1 MNIRLVSP
9 EHGDIFVTI
18 NDRTFSFNNVI
29 DFFISVLLEVDDT
42 RSAYDIEKNL
52 TLSTSTGIYVSNLY
66 NFSDNIDEVYK
77 GLPVELVATIEDNH
91 HVRRSYAPN
100 LSMFSGMREHAVLVS
115 TLRRLRLVE
124 INNRDIIE
132 RIIDRYHNRNVSP
145 FFSISGGDPVSL
157 ARDHLSIFEAL
168 GIPLFDNMEV
178 RVLSQ
183 EEFDKLPVKIWQSRG
198 DEGEEGDSECDKC
211 VVCQNDFCQDEDVVT
226 LPCDHEFHKDC
237 IQTWLTQN
245 SCKCPMCRFTIDGSS
260 TTNVEVEHLISVD

>member
-1 MNIRLVSP
+1 M
-9 EHGDIFVTI
+9 TI

-42 RSAYDIEKNL
+42 RTIEEVEKNL
-52 TLSTSTGIYVSNLY
+52 TLSTSEGIYINSVY
-66 NFSDNIDEVYK
+66 NFSDNVDEVYK

-91 HVRRSYAPN
+91 NVRRNYVPN
-100 LSMFSGMREHAVLVS
+100 LFMFSNMREYSNLIS

-124 INNRDIIE
+124 INNRDMIE
-132 RIIDRYHNRNVSP
+132 RIIDRYHNRNVTP
-145 FFSISGGDPVSL
+145 FFSISGVDPVSL

-198 DEGEEGDSECDKC
+198 EGASDDEYDKC
-211 VVCQNDFCQDEDVVT
+211 VVCQNEFCQDEDVVT

-245 SCKCPMCRFTIDGSS
+245 SCKCPMCRFVIDASS
-260 TTNVEVEHLISVD
+260 TANVEVEHLISVD